1 MQQMNI
7 FFASKTFVFYADMYR
22 NLLTRCFSLAH
33 KIILGMIEESKS
45 ELSIVE
51 KEKISIVV
59 DGVFSILA
67 FVFKNIYEKVIE
79 TVDLKHVY
87 DSMELNDFKQLIN
100 VLETEEEFIEKH
112 LNRYINFNHAGTFLD
127 VAVQNS
133 RKKLDF

>member
-1 MQQMNI
+1 M
-7 FFASKTFVFYADMYR
+7 
-22 NLLTRCFSLAH
+22 
-33 KIILGMIEESKS
+33 
-45 ELSIVE
+45 
-51 KEKISIVV
+51 V

-112 LNRYINFNHAGTFLD
+112 LNRYINFNNAGTFLD
-127 VAVQNS
+127 VAIQNS
-133 RKKLDF
+133 QKKLDF